1 VPRFLLPQLR
11 QVIAVYLVY
20 MQLFCEYLMLQ
31 MLEGDYTNYVW
42 SNKSGL

>member
-1 VPRFLLPQLR
+1 
-11 QVIAVYLVY
+11 
-20 MQLFCEYLMLQ
+20 